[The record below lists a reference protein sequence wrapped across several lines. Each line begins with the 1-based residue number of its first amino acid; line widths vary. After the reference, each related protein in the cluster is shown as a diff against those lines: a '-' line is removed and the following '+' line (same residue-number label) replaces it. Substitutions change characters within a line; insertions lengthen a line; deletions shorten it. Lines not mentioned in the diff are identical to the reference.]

1 MKNLRYD
8 SQLVAGDL
16 NVRSPKYTEVRF
28 TQPVCTHTA
37 LSMDVVLQHKMHEAH
52 GLS

>member
-16 NVRSPKYTEVRF
+16 NVRSPKYTEVLF
-28 TQPVCTHTA
+28 TQPVCTSYCIEHGCSTA
-37 LSMDVVLQHKMHEAH
+37 A
-52 GLS
+52 